1 MGVVKMK
8 TYHKE
13 SYLPT
18 KSFSDLLNEVMYGG
32 YYAALGSPL
41 LILSVSILLN
51 TKCDVQIMAMSYLLP
66 LIVYSYDYYK
76 DLKKDNAVDSE
87 RTAFLSEKSKKYPL
101 ILTSYILTLIFLI
114 FLFSNVK
121 LTLFI
126 MGLVVS
132 GILYTTA
139 FKGVT
144 KRIPFFKNIYTAI
157 TWAMGGTFFL
167 IFYYSMGITTPFLL
181 IFLVI
186 FIRILINI
194 IFFDLK
200 DIDAD
205 RNEGLKTLPAI
216 LGKKKS
222 INFLHL
228 LNMFSFLP
236 ILLGVYLGWI
246 PNFALALLIFFFYV
260 FYYIQKSEN
269 LEGDNLHRISHTMA
283 DSEFVM
289 WPLVLIIAKLI
300 IPV

>member
-1 MGVVKMK
+1 MKLCMVV
-8 TYHKE
+8 TH
-13 SYLPT
+13 
-18 KSFSDLLNEVMYGG
+18 
-32 YYAALGSPL
+32 AALGSPL

-144 KRIPFFKNIYTAI
+144 KKIPFFKNIYTAI

>member
-1 MGVVKMK
+1 MK
-8 TYHKE
+8 TYHNE

-32 YYAALGSPL
+32 YYAALSSPL

-76 DLKKDNAVDSE
+76 DLKKDNAVNSE

-228 LNMFSFLP
+228 MNMFSFIP

-260 FYYIQKSEN
+260 FYYIKKSEN

>member
-1 MGVVKMK
+1 MK
-8 TYHKE
+8 LYHKE

-32 YYAALGSPL
+32 YYAALNSPL
-41 LILSVSILLN
+41 LLLSVSIILN
-51 TKCDVQIMAMSYLLP
+51 TKCDIQIMAMSYLLP

-76 DLKKDNAVDSE
+76 DIKKDNTVNSE
-87 RTAFLSEKSKKYPL
+87 RTTFLSEKSKKYPF
-101 ILTSYILTLIFLI
+101 ILTSYILTLFFLI
-114 FLFSNVK
+114 LLFSNVK

-126 MGLVVS
+126 IGLVVS
-132 GILYTTA
+132 GILYTTV
-139 FKGVT
+139 FKVVT
-144 KRIPFFKNIYTAI
+144 KKIPFFKNIYTAI

-167 IFYYSMGITTPFLL
+167 IFYYSMGITAPFLL

-186 FIRILINI
+186 FIRVLINI

-200 DIDAD
+200 DIEAD
-205 RNEGLKTLPAI
+205 KNEGLKTLPAI

-246 PNFALALLIFFFYV
+246 PNFVLALLIFFFYV
-260 FYYIQKSEN
+260 FYYIQKSKN
-269 LEGDNLHRISHTMA
+269 LEGDSLHRISHTMA

-289 WPLVLIIAKLI
+289 WPIVLIIAKSL

>member
-1 MGVVKMK
+1 MK
-8 TYHKE
+8 VYLNE

-18 KSFSDLLNEVMYGG
+18 KSFSNLLNEVMYGG
-32 YYAALGSPL
+32 YHAALNSPML
-41 LILSVSILLN
+41 LLSVSILLN
-51 TKCDVQIMAMSYLLP
+51 TKCDIQIMAMSYLLP

-76 DLKKDNAVDSE
+76 DLKKDNAVNSE

-228 LNMFSFLP
+228 LNMLSFLP

>member
-1 MGVVKMK
+1 
-8 TYHKE
+8 
-13 SYLPT
+13 
-18 KSFSDLLNEVMYGG
+18 MYGG
-32 YYAALGSPL
+32 YYAALNSPL
-41 LILSVSILLN
+41 LLLSVSIILN
-51 TKCDVQIMAMSYLLP
+51 TKCDIQIMAMSYLLP

-87 RTAFLSEKSKKYPL
+87 RTAFLSEKSKKYPF
-101 ILTSYILTLIFLI
+101 ILTSYILTLLFLI

-126 MGLVVS
+126 IGLVVS

-139 FKGVT
+139 FKVVT
-144 KRIPFFKNIYTAI
+144 KKIPFFKNIYTAL

-167 IFYYSMGITTPFLL
+167 IFYYSMGITAPFLL

-186 FIRILINI
+186 FIRVLINI

-200 DIDAD
+200 DIEAD
-205 RNEGLKTLPAI
+205 KKEGLKTLPAI

-228 LNMFSFLP
+228 MNMFSFLP
-236 ILLGVYLGWI
+236 ILIGVYLGWI

-260 FYYIQKSEN
+260 FYYIQKSKN

-289 WPLVLIIAKLI
+289 WPVVLIMAKLL